1 MNLFEKQQ
9 KPFAIKLSD
18 RVKDEIKK
26 EFRTDW
32 YSFNSEKSY
41 FHYPNIKN
49 GEGFKQGEHAIS
61 VVTNG
66 YTLITEAEFFGDG
79 KNKLR
84 KKIKELNCKGCD
96 IAYCEE
102 KCTMF
107 SELEL
112 DKHEQITDD
121 FADKFFDWANVNA
134 YKYPT
139 KTTTAELRQIFKE
152 NHYE

>member
-1 MNLFEKQQ
+1 MNLFEKQN
-9 KPFAIKLSD
+9 KRFAIKLSEG
-18 RVKDEIKK
+18 VKDEIKK
-26 EFRTDW
+26 AFGSDFYEPQNHT
-32 YSFNSEKSY
+32 Y
-41 FHYPNIKN
+41 FHYPAFENY
-49 GEGFKQGEHAIS
+49 EGFRQGKHTNSKIEH
-61 VVTNG
+61 G

-84 KKIKELNCKGCD
+84 DKIKELNCKGCD

-112 DKHEQITDD
+112 DKLEQITDD
-121 FADKFFDWANVNA
+121 FAVKFFDWANVDA

-139 KTTTAELRQIFKE
+139 KTTTIELLQIFKTL
-152 NHYE
+152 